1 MKAGI
6 IFGVFSIVLSML
18 IGVLLLSS
26 VINNANSTGAING
39 TAATHWT
46 NMVNMTWVAVGIL
59 TIVPLVYVGMN
70 IMGMFAGGAGEE
82 R

>member
-1 MKAGI
+1 MKAAL
-6 IFGVFSIVLSML
+6 IFSLFSLVLAML

-39 TAATHWT
+39 TAATHWN

-59 TIVPLVYVGMN
+59 TIVPLVFIGTS
-70 IMGMFAGGAGEE
+70 IMGMFGGAGEE